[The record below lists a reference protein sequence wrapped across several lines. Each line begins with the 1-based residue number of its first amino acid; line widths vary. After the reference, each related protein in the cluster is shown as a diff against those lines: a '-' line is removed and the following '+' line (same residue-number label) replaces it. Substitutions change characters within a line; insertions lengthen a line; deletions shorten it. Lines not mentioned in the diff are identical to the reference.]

1 MSIQEIS
8 VSNNQKKALQKAL
21 QKALKKSNA
30 LIEEEN
36 GDLVLDQDAYYDWCD
51 ETGKYPLEDIL
62 PEADFDDEAQYI
74 VFI

>member
-1 MSIQEIS
+1 M
-8 VSNNQKKALQKAL
+8 
-21 QKALKKSNA
+21 KKSNA

>member
-8 VSNNQKKALQKAL
+8 ISNNQKKAI
-21 QKALKKSNA
+21 QKALKKSQA

-36 GDLVLDQDAYYDWCD
+36 GDLVLNQDIYFDWCD

-62 PEADFDDEAQYI
+62 PEEEFDDEAE
-74 VFI
+74 FIIFV

>member
-8 VSNNQKKALQKAL
+8 VSNNQKKAL

-36 GDLVLDQDAYYDWCD
+36 GDLVLDQDAYFDWCD